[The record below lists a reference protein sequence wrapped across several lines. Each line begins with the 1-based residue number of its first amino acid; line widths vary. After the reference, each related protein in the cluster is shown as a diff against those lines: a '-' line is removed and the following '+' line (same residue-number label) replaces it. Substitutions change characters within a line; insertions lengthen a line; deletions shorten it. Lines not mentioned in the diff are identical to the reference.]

1 MAVGKKEMVLVFKVA
16 AEKAQAT
23 INSVGT
29 GLKKVGT
36 SSKIASRGMGLVSTG
51 FKKIGIALKAAG
63 IGLFITILS
72 QMTGLW
78 TSNQKASD
86 TFSRIMI
93 KLKPVFKAVG
103 DVIAMVASVLENL
116 IDMFTSAI
124 GWIGKLIGVTD
135 GASSSASDFADALVD
150 QRNKVKLLESE
161 LAMLQLQYQREAEL
175 MRQIRDDEMLS
186 IDDRIKAN
194 YELGK
199 VLEEQLQ
206 VEKNA
211 ANEMLILAEME
222 LSMDRDNMDLQK
234 ALLDAKVKLAEI
246 DERIT
251 GQRSEQ
257 LVNLNSL
264 EREREAQNKEAAAKR
279 QEQLKKE
286 QEMLDELL
294 KLQNEDLKQKKE
306 INRTINEQLENT
318 EEQSKKIIEEL
329 ERRKQAEL
337 DALKTSR
344 ANAEEDVKIQQE
356 SIDQQQDEIDQ
367 HANMAEKTASHV
379 TKLVGT
385 MAEGMNKKLANIDTR
400 YIDAETQK
408 LIDELA
414 GTQVNSMEEL
424 EAYEKKFQKVL
435 GNVADVGNGMIQSNT
450 LYAQGQGAI
459 LKKEM
464 IELGAEFSSK
474 YAKISNIA
482 NSTNE
487 EMAEGAQAIIDIS
500 QESLDKSTAIIEN
513 YKTNEQEI
521 IDRYD
526 QKIKEQEQGA
536 IDTKTLLQLQ
546 ANERIFLHFEEAKD
560 KEIRLAQEKYADLLG
575 DAENDA
581 EATIKLKQELTD
593 VLAAI
598 EQKYIDEEEKKKDGF
613 YKYLETVETDARQKE
628 LDDLKTHLDQILA
641 IEGLTDEERLLA
653 QEEFIRR
660 SDEINDNHDA
670 LELEKKKDKQRQLED
685 MALQGMNTLVKISA
699 ESAKKEISELE
710 KKFKNGEISEKEFNR
725 RKNAIEKKQAKKERN
740 AALVQIAVDTA
751 RGISAAVTAGAG
763 LTWPANLAA
772 IATGVL
778 SVLSGIAAAKAA
790 MNDASGV
797 DSVDTGGDTGV
808 GGDEEDEAGG
818 VPNVTFGAIE
828 SDAPPVQAYVVES
841 DVSGAQA
848 LQSELDL
855 QSTL

>member
-1 MAVGKKEMVLVFKVA
+1 MKKIKILLEVA
-16 AEKAQAT
+16 SKGAQRSLG
-23 INSVGT
+23 NVSK

-36 SSKIASRGMGLVSTG
+36 SSKVASRGMGLVSTG
-51 FKKIGIALKAAG
+51 FKKIGLALKAAG

-103 DVIAMVASVLENL
+103 DVIAMVASVLEGL

-161 LAMLQLQYQREAEL
+161 LALLQLQYQREAEL

-206 VEKNA
+206 VEKDA
-211 ANEMLILAEME
+211 ANEMLILAQME
-222 LSMDRDNMDLQK
+222 LSMDRDNIDLQK

-264 EREREAQNKEAAAKR
+264 ERERDAQNKEAAAKR

-294 KLQNEDLKQKKE
+294 ELQNEDLEQKKE

-318 EEQSKKIIEEL
+318 EEQSQKIIDEL

-344 ANAEEDVKIQQE
+344 ANAEENVQIQQD
-356 SIDQQQDEIDQ
+356 SIDEQQATIDKQ
-367 HANMAEKTASHV
+367 GKLNEMQAMQV
-379 TKLVGT
+379 TQTVGT
-385 MAEGMNKKLANIDTR
+385 LAEGMNKKLANIDTR
-400 YIDAETQK
+400 FIDAETQK

-414 GTQVNSMEEL
+414 GTQVRSMEDL
-424 EAYEKKFQKVL
+424 EAYDKKLQKVL

-450 LYAQGQGAI
+450 LYVQSQGAI
-459 LKKEM
+459 LKKDM
-464 IELGAEFSSK
+464 IELGAEFST
-474 YAKISNIA
+474 YYTKISNMSTDSA
-482 NSTNE
+482 NTQNE
-487 EMAEGAQAIIDIS
+487 NAQGIIDVS
-500 QESLDKSTAIIEN
+500 QESLDTSTAILEN

-560 KEIRLAQEKYADLLG
+560 KEIRLAKEKYADLLG

-581 EATIKLKQELTD
+581 EATIKLKQEQTD

-598 EQKYIDEEEKKKDGF
+598 EQKYIDQEEKKKDGF
-613 YKYLETVETDARQKE
+613 YKFTETIETDARQKE
-628 LDDLKTHLDQILA
+628 IDDLQAHLDQILL
-641 IEGLTDEERLLA
+641 IEGLTEEERM
-653 QEEFIRR
+653 
-660 SDEINDNHDA
+660 
-670 LELEKKKDKQRQLED
+670 
-685 MALQGMNTLVKISA
+685 MA
-699 ESAKKEISELE
+699 KE
-710 KKFKNGEISEKEFNR
+710 EFNR
-725 RKNAIEKKQAKKERN
+725 RKGEVDKKYDDEEIAKQKAQKKKITDMALSSMNSIVKLAGISAQKEIRILDKKFKDGEISEEEYNQQKNIIERKQAKKERK
-740 AALVQIAVDTA
+740 AALVQIGVDTA
-751 RGISAAVTAGAG
+751 RGIAGAVQAGSG
-763 LTWPANLAA
+763 LVFPANLAA
-772 IATGVL
+772 IATGVAAVMGGVA
-778 SVLSGIAAAKAA
+778 SAAAVLGEPLPEVEEVEEQ
-790 MNDASGV
+790 D
-797 DSVDTGGDTGV
+797 DTGDDETTDAGPVPTG
-808 GGDEEDEAGG
+808 
-818 VPNVTFGAIE
+818 PTFGAAG
-828 SDAPPVQAYVVES
+828 SAVAPVQAFVVETDIS
-841 DVSGAQA
+841 NAQA